1 MVSIRKRK
9 EEENL
14 HKGTTIIK
22 EDLMTKDECEIIL
35 KGRYVEDVGCV
46 VEEEEKPDGSK
57 IFREPPLKVIKK
69 RRAIK
74 EEKEEPVVE
83 EEPVE

>member
-1 MVSIRKRK
+1 MILGRKK
-9 EEENL
+9 EDEEKL

-22 EDLMTKDECEIIL
+22 EDLMTKDECEVIL
-35 KGRYVEDVGCV
+35 KGKFVEDVGCV

-57 IFREPPLKVIKK
+57 VFREPPLKVIKR

-74 EEKEEPVVE
+74 EEREEPVVE
-83 EEPVE
+83 EEPYE